1 MCMVVLPLNMSV
13 YVCLYSMCVKCLC
26 RPEDGD
32 KSPGTGTRYGHE
44 HLCKSWELNLGL
56 LEEQPVLLTAE
67 QSF

>member
-32 KSPGTGTRYGHE
+32 KSPGTGTSDGS
-44 HLCKSWELNLGL
+44 KPPMWVLGI
-56 LEEQPVLLTAE
+56 
-67 QSF
+67 